1 MSENLYAREK
11 SVLENNSAVELH
23 PTSSDRVGWKI
34 AQKLCGAV
42 KQITLQILMRQY
54 WLRLP
59 PVRDPCLASH
69 FVCVKLKNGYNPAR
83 LAPLFISLLCF

>member
-1 MSENLYAREK
+1 MSENLYAKEK

-34 AQKLCGAV
+34 AQKLCWAV
-42 KQITLQILMRQY
+42 KQIALQILMRQY

-59 PVRDPCLASH
+59 LVSDPIHAMLSSTFCLCEPEEW
-69 FVCVKLKNGYNPAR
+69 V
-83 LAPLFISLLCF
+83 

>member
-11 SVLENNSAVELH
+11 SVLENNSALELH

-34 AQKLCGAV
+34 AQKWRGAV

-54 WLRLP
+54 WLRP
-59 PVRDPCLASH
+59 PTVR
-69 FVCVKLKNGYNPAR
+69 N
-83 LAPLFISLLCF
+83 LFSA